1 LRCLAT
7 AGQAA
12 NAKLL
17 KVYHRDGDGT
27 LKYPFKKRLY
37 EALMPSL
44 AAAQLESHD
53 ERTRLRAEA
62 ELDAVVENIS
72 RLENPE
78 G

>member
-1 LRCLAT
+1 
-7 AGQAA
+7 
-12 NAKLL
+12 
-17 KVYHRDGDGT
+17 
-27 LKYPFKKRLY
+27 
-37 EALMPSL
+37 MPSL